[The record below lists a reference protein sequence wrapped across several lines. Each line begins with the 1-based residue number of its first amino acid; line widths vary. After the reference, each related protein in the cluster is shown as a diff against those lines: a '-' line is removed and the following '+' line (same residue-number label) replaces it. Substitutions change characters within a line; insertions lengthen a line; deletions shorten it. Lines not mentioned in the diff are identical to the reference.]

1 MYTFII
7 IGHIEKLLLK
17 LDTIKANGTDGIKPR
32 VLKECAP
39 AFSIPGDLSLNAVLL
54 KSFIE

>member
-39 AFSIPGDLSLNAVLL
+39 AFSIPGDLSLNAFL
-54 KSFIE
+54 